1 MAAAAAE
8 QQEVE
13 TPSHHPEAKIQRLP
27 SMVPAD
33 GPNRRQASRY
43 AVEMDVSFE
52 SEHNFY
58 AGFVENMSVGG
69 IFIATHMLRPCGEFM
84 DVTLNLP
91 NREEPVRARGEVRW
105 VREYNE
111 RSNVPPGLGLRFVQI
126 SPEDLAAIT
135 EFLSHREPM
144 FFDDE

>member
-8 QQEVE
+8 QEVIQ
-13 TPSHHPEAKIQRLP
+13 PSHHPEAKIKRLP

-33 GPNRRQASRY
+33 GPNRRVASRY
-43 AVEMDVSFE
+43 AVEMDVTFE

-58 AGFVENMSVGG
+58 AGFIENMSVGG
-69 IFIATHMLRPCGEFM
+69 VFIATHMLKPVGEMM

-91 NREEPVRARGEVRW
+91 NREKPVCARGEVRW

-111 RSNVPPGLGLRFVQI
+111 RSNVSPGLGLRFVK
-126 SPEDLAAIT
+126 IT
-135 EFLSHREPM
+135 EDDHLAIQEFLAHREPM